1 MTANKFYKKQKHSEP
16 ECFSFYVRDIVCK
29 DYTSLRLSFISDF
42 TLFGSRDFFS
52 AA

>member
-1 MTANKFYKKQKHSEP
+1 MSFIKSKSTLVRS
-16 ECFSFYVRDIVCK
+16 ECFLFFVKDVVCK
-29 DYTSLRLSFISDF
+29 NYTSFRVSFISDF